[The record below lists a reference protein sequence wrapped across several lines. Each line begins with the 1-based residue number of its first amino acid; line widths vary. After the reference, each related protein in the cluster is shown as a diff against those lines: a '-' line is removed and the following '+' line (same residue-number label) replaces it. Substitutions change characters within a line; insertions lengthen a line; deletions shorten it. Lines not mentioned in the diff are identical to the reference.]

1 LNTQTYESRSARATE
16 RFATRLAATVQP
28 GDVIALIG
36 ELGAGK
42 TCFTRG
48 LARGL
53 SVPTDVPVT
62 SPTFTMMNHYEGR
75 LPLYHFDLYRV
86 TDLDELEA
94 IGYREFVGGDGVAV
108 MEWADRVPNALPV
121 AHIRIEIHLGKK
133 ANERRI
139 TVEHIQPLA

>member
-1 LNTQTYESRSARATE
+1 M
-16 RFATRLAATVQP
+16 QP

-36 ELGAGK
+36 DLGAGK
-42 TCFTRG
+42 TCFARG

-94 IGYREFVGGDGVAV
+94 IGYRDFVGGDGVAV
-108 MEWADRVPNALPV
+108 MEWADRVPDALPA
-121 AHIRIEIHLGKK
+121 AHIRIEIHLGEK